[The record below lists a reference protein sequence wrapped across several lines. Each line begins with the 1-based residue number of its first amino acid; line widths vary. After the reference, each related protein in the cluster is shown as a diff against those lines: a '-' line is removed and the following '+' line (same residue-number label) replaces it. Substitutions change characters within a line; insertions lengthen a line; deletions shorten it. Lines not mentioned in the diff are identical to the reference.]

1 VLHAEPRPEVVRG
14 EGGVPRG
21 GHAGGRREGR
31 GVEERRDEGERVA
44 TAARAAPALLSPRP
58 RRASQI
64 GWPAELVFVSS
75 SVFSRSRLYVI
86 DPCAS
91 LRLLYQRS
99 ARGRERTDAAMRGG
113 TGCNGRRVCG
123 ARGSVRARVEHTWSG
138 RIAVARRAL
147 GAWRPRRCLRT
158 ERAERAV
165 YADNGTSTPR
175 CFAAE

>member
-64 GWPAELVFVSS
+64 GWLAELVS
-75 SVFSRSRLYVI
+75 
-86 DPCAS
+86 
-91 LRLLYQRS
+91 
-99 ARGRERTDAAMRGG
+99 
-113 TGCNGRRVCG
+113 
-123 ARGSVRARVEHTWSG
+123 
-138 RIAVARRAL
+138 
-147 GAWRPRRCLRT
+147 
-158 ERAERAV
+158 
-165 YADNGTSTPR
+165 
-175 CFAAE
+175 